1 MIKFNVKKKEE
12 CFNKTIR
19 LPESI
24 INKIENIAT
33 KNNVSFNKIVLDM
46 INFEM
51 QLIIKCSF
59 IELLFCKSLKLLKKS
74 VFIKK
79 IYNNY

>member
-1 MIKFNVKKKEE
+1 MIKFNVNKKKE

-46 INFEM
+46 INFALDNMGE
-51 QLIIKCSF
+51 
-59 IELLFCKSLKLLKKS
+59 
-74 VFIKK
+74 
-79 IYNNY
+79 